1 MVRRATPADADA
13 VAVLLDEFNLE
24 FQCPT
29 PGSEVLARRLRVLL
43 AGDRVAVFL
52 AGQPAFAV
60 AVVTFRPNVWY
71 DGPVALLDELYVA
84 PAHRNRGTGA
94 QLLAAVEDV
103 TRSRGG
109 ALVEIGVDGG
119 DRDARRF
126 YERHGYRCIEPGEP
140 EPGLRYFR
148 EFTDSDGR
156 TVGSDGRAEMRE
168 TDRREQ
174 AKD

>member
-1 MVRRATPADADA
+1 MKTGRPVVRRATPADADA

-103 TRSRGG
+103 TRSSWRC
-109 ALVEIGVDGG
+109 ACR
-119 DRDARRF
+119 DRCGRR
-126 YERHGYRCIEPGEP
+126 RPRCAAV
-140 EPGLRYFR
+140 L
-148 EFTDSDGR
+148 
-156 TVGSDGRAEMRE
+156 
-168 TDRREQ
+168 
-174 AKD
+174 